1 MVQLLT
7 ITTLIFG
14 FLAII
19 FSFLLD
25 KEKHKQQEK
34 QDLSLFM
41 IHELRSPLS
50 SIKAATSLLMS
61 DTGQIEKQKK
71 ADLLKL
77 INSQSLQLLEY
88 VSLLLDTS
96 RLQSGI
102 FNLQKKPNDI
112 KSLVEERIDLLQ
124 PLALER
130 QIDLHSDI
138 KEPVPSFRFDKEYIA
153 HALDN
158 LLYNALKFTPEKG
171 KIDVNVLLDNQ
182 FVTINVTDSGEGLD
196 QEQMTLLF
204 KKFSQVGQKTAN
216 SSGLG
221 LYFVKN
227 IIDAH
232 KGKINVSSVVGKGTT
247 FSFSLPFSNGN
258 G

>member
-7 ITTLIFG
+7 ITTLLFG

-34 QDLSLFM
+34 QDVNLFM

-50 SIKAATSLLMS
+50 SIKAAASLLLS
-61 DTGQIEKQKK
+61 DTGQIELEKK
-71 ADLLKL
+71 NDLLKL

-102 FNLQKKPNDI
+102 FNLQRKPNDI
-112 KSLVEERIDLLQ
+112 KALVEERIRLLQ
-124 PLALER
+124 PLAHEK
-130 QIDLHSDI
+130 QIELKSDI

-158 LLYNALKFTPEKG
+158 LLYNALKFTPVKG
-171 KIDVNVLLDNQ
+171 HIDVTVELDNQ
-182 FVTINVTDSGEGLD
+182 FVTINVQDSGEGLD
-196 QEQMTLLF
+196 QEQIAMLF
-204 KKFSQVGQKTAN
+204 KKFSQVGPKTAN

-221 LYFVKN
+221 LYFVKS
-227 IIDAH
+227 IIEAH
-232 KGKINVSSVVGKGTT
+232 KGTVNVTSSDDTGTT
-247 FSFSLPFSNGN
+247 FSFSLPFSNAN

>member
-34 QDLSLFM
+34 QDLNLFM

-50 SIKAATSLLMS
+50 SIKAAASLLIS
-61 DTGQIEKQKK
+61 DTGQIDPQKK
-71 ADLLKL
+71 TDLLKL

-112 KSLVEERIDLLQ
+112 KSLVEERINLLQ
-124 PLALER
+124 PLAHER
-130 QIDLHSDI
+130 HIEMHSDI
-138 KEPVPSFRFDKEYIA
+138 KEPLPSFRFDKDYIS

-171 KIDVNVLLDNQ
+171 MIDVTVQLDNH

-196 QEQMTLLF
+196 QEQISLLF
-204 KKFSQVGQKTAN
+204 KKFSQVGPKTAN

-221 LYFVKN
+221 LYFVKS
-227 IIDAH
+227 IIEAH
-232 KGKINVSSVVGKGTT
+232 KGNVNVSSEIGKGTT
-247 FSFSLPFSNGN
+247 FSFSLPFSNTN